1 MVAKLIVHEPTRDEA
16 IMTGLR
22 ALSEYLILGIDTTIP
37 FHLKLMNNDIFR
49 SGSFNTNFLEQYNI
63 MDDESRR
70 LNQMV
75 KVADY
80 SNSNL
85 GKIEIAPEVISV
97 VASIAVSEVEGVTG
111 HFSELKNS
119 NIEKI
124 SRKTS
129 IEI

>member
-97 VASIAVSEVEGVTG
+97 VASIAVSE
-111 HFSELKNS
+111 
-119 NIEKI
+119 EKG
-124 SRKTS
+124 
-129 IEI
+129 

>member
-1 MVAKLIVHEPTRDEA
+1 
-16 IMTGLR
+16 
-22 ALSEYLILGIDTTIP
+22 
-37 FHLKLMNNDIFR
+37 
-49 SGSFNTNFLEQYNI
+49 
-63 MDDESRR
+63 
-70 LNQMV
+70 MV

-97 VASIAVSEVEGVTG
+97 VASIFVSEVEGVTG